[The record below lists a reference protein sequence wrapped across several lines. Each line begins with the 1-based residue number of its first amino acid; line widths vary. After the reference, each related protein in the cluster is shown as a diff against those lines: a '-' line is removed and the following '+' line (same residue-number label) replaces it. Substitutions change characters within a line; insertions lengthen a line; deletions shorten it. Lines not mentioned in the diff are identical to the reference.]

1 MTSTRHLPDRLCNN
15 CGQEFRYPAGLR
27 RHLQN
32 KKPCGTTIVPNDAN
46 FPCMYCKRSYKHKH
60 SLVRHYKSC
69 KVKNADKKTILDK
82 LKQEH
87 ETRLKY
93 EKTISDMQAGF
104 NKMVAKFDSLEA
116 KIQESKTSTTVNS
129 NNNSNNNI
137 TINNYKTPDIS
148 DLNVDLST
156 LTNSKLIKSIME
168 AIYFNPDKPENHCI
182 LSQNI
187 QQKRV
192 AVYDNGWKL
201 LTSERELERLIDAVK
216 ATCLKEGD
224 NLIKSCD
231 QQDLTPVQTN
241 KIQSF
246 NGLEH
251 EGEACITDDE
261 VLKVFHKHK
270 DMVTNTKKHGK

>member
-1 MTSTRHLPDRLCNN
+1 MSHPDDRFCTK
-15 CGQEFRYPAGLR
+15 CESAFKYPSALR
-27 RHLQN
+27 RHQQS
-32 KKPCGTTIVPNDAN
+32 KKSCTPPEVMDSSRFACT
-46 FPCMYCKRSYKHKH
+46 YCKKSYAQKR

-69 KVKNADKKTILDK
+69 KIKNADKAIILSK

-87 ETRLKY
+87 EIRLKH

-104 NKMVAKFDSLEA
+104 SKMIAKFDSWET
-116 KIQESKTSTTVNS
+116 KMQESKASTTI
-129 NNNSNNNI
+129 NNTI

-251 EGEACITDDE
+251 EGEACITGDE
-261 VLKVFHKHK
+261 VLKVFHKHR
-270 DMVTNTKKHGK
+270 DMVTATKKVTV